1 MSIFFDH
8 HIILNILRYREAF
21 AGIDKEMFDIDS
33 PANRI
38 YLPADPNIAAR
49 LGVSPHPS
57 NHIGLYSDSVE
68 EKLDR
73 IQEIQNPSE
82 RAVEIRTLI
91 DALRV
96 GFLNG
101 HLYTNWPIDKTQEEV
116 TRLHEAIFNDHKA
129 YLAQYPDQLK
139 FIRDIEQRGA
149 NAGQDHLIK
158 WLLYLDNPERRKIL
172 DEVIASNPGVYLTSG
187 NKNLA
192 GTYWSK
198 FEASDPSSGILR
210 IPGSTPVNPG
220 DFPRLPGYSL
230 PSLAGL
236 NDKEGFTRSDPRFM
250 GALPPS
256 SAPSPNE
263 QTLGQLPPTTAA
275 PSNPLTLL
283 SDPITGITNPY
294 YENPLAGGTPVVRI
308 AINALGFTAGGVA
321 AGALAAAAAPSIL
334 PWLLGIWGIS
344 AITGAANAQ
353 EANSGETMGAATPR
367 GGVFSTG
374 ATAYNN
380 TSNNGL
386 SVENPAGTGGVLAP
400 LTPNPLLGGASP
412 RDPEAASITFADR
425 FGEWAT
431 NPAGTMAAKDPPV
444 APTSAA
450 GSVTPQDVRR
460 LARVNETNAGSAF
473 TTGTAP
479 VPYLPST
486 AFDERFG
493 SWTAP
498 GAGGQPPQPSSPIG
512 VFADEPSYLI
522 PPPIFG
528 VNGPVNPQ
536 TDSEEW
542 FSRWIRPL
550 PRSE

>member
-1 MSIFFDH
+1 M
-8 HIILNILRYREAF
+8 
-21 AGIDKEMFDIDS
+21 
-33 PANRI
+33 
-38 YLPADPNIAAR
+38 PADPKIAAR

-57 NHIGLYSDSVE
+57 NHIGLYSDSVK

-73 IQEIQNPSE
+73 IQEIKNPSE

-116 TRLHEAIFNDHKA
+116 TRLHEEIFNDHKA

-220 DFPRLPGYSL
+220 DFPRLPGYGL

-263 QTLGQLPPTTAA
+263 QALGQLPPTTAA

-283 SDPITGITNPY
+283 SDPHSGVTYQY
-294 YENPLAGGTPVVRI
+294 YDNPLAGGTPVVRN
-308 AINALGFTAGGVA
+308 AINALGLTAGGAA
-321 AGALAAAAAPSIL
+321 AGVLAAAAAPSIL
-334 PWLLGIWGIS
+334 PWLLGILGIS
-344 AITGAANAQ
+344 AVTGAANAQ
-353 EANSGETMGAATPR
+353 EANSGEAMGAATPR

-374 ATAYNN
+374 APAYNN

-386 SVENPAGTGGVLAP
+386 SVESPAGTRGVLTSSP
-400 LTPNPLLGGASP
+400 FSPQLDGASSFGP
-412 RDPEAASITFADR
+412 DAPASIFADR
-425 FGEWAT
+425 FGAWVT
-431 NPAGTMAAKDPPV
+431 TPAGTMPANDPPDGP
-444 APTSAA
+444 ASAA
-450 GSVTPQDVRR
+450 GSVAPEDVRR

-498 GAGGQPPQPSSPIG
+498 TAGGQQPQPSRPIG

-528 VNGPVNPQ
+528 VNGPVNPH

-550 PRSE
+550 LRSE

>member
-8 HIILNILRYREAF
+8 HIILNILRGHKAF
-21 AGIDKEMFDIDS
+21 ADIDKEIFDIDS
-33 PANRI
+33 PSNRI
-38 YLPADPNIAAR
+38 YLPADPKIAAR

-57 NHIGLYSDSVE
+57 NHIGLYSASVE

-73 IQEIQNPSE
+73 IQEIKNPSE

-116 TRLHEAIFNDHKA
+116 TRLHAEIFNDHKA

-172 DEVIASNPGVYLTSG
+172 DEVIASNPRVYLTSG
-187 NKNLA
+187 NRNLA

-198 FEASDPSSGILR
+198 FEASDPSSEILR

-220 DFPRLPGYSL
+220 DFPRLPGYGS
-230 PSLAGL
+230 PSLTGL
-236 NDKEGFTRSDPRFM
+236 NDKEGFRRSDPRFM

-275 PSNPLTLL
+275 PSNPLVLL
-283 SDPITGITNPY
+283 SDPITGITNSY
-294 YENPLAGGTPVVRI
+294 YQNPLAGGTPVVR
-308 AINALGFTAGGVA
+308 NALPWLAGGVA
-321 AGALAAAAAPSIL
+321 AGVAAPFIPGWLAALGFIL
-334 PWLLGIWGIS
+334 AGTRL
-344 AITGAANAQ
+344 ANAQ
-353 EANSGETMGAATPR
+353 EGNPGSTMDDATLG
-367 GGVFSTG
+367 GGVFATG
-374 ATAYNN
+374 TPAYNN

-386 SVENPAGTGGVLAP
+386 GIDNASGTRGVLAP
-400 LTPNPLLGGASP
+400 LNRRPQLDGASSL
-412 RDPEAASITFADR
+412 DPEAPAGTFADR
-425 FGEWAT
+425 FGEWVT
-431 NPAGTMAAKDPPV
+431 TPAGTMPANDPPI

-450 GSVTPQDVRR
+450 RSVAPEDVRR
-460 LARVNETNAGSAF
+460 LARVNETNAGNVF
-473 TTGTAP
+473 TMGSPP

-493 SWTAP
+493 SWAAP
-498 GAGGQPPQPSSPIG
+498 TAGGQQSQPSKPIG

-528 VNGPVNPQ
+528 VNSPVNPQ

-550 PRSE
+550 LRSE

>member
-1 MSIFFDH
+1 MSILFDH
-8 HIILNILRYREAF
+8 HIILERFRDHAAF
-21 AGIDKEMFDIDS
+21 EGIDKETFDIDS

-38 YLPADPNIAAR
+38 YLPADRKIAGR

-57 NHIGLYSDSVE
+57 RHLNLYGDAVGK
-68 EKLDR
+68 KLDK
-73 IQEIQNPSE
+73 IKEIESPIE
-82 RAVEIRTLI
+82 RAAEIRTLI

-101 HLYTNWPIDKTQEEV
+101 HLYTNQPIDKTPEEV
-116 TRLHEAIFNDHKA
+116 KRSHAKIFDNHKA

-158 WLLYLDNPERRKIL
+158 WLLYLDNPERRTIL
-172 DEVIASNPGVYLTSG
+172 DEVIASNPGVDLTSG
-187 NKNLA
+187 KRDLA
-192 GTYWSK
+192 GTGWSK
-198 FEASDPSSGILR
+198 FEASDPSSGIIR
-210 IPGSTPVNPG
+210 IPASTPVNPS
-220 DFPRLPGYSL
+220 DVPRLPGYSS

-236 NDKEGFTRSDPRFM
+236 NDKEGFTRSDPRFA
-250 GALPPS
+250 GALPPF

-283 SDPITGITNPY
+283 SDPHSGMTYQY
-294 YENPLAGGTPVVRI
+294 YDNPLAGGTPVVRN
-308 AINALGFTAGGVA
+308 AINGLGLAAGGAA
-321 AGALAAAAAPSIL
+321 AGVLAAAAAPSIL
-334 PWLLGIWGIS
+334 PWLLGIFGIS
-344 AITGAANAQ
+344 AVTGAANAQ

-367 GGVFSTG
+367 GGVFTTG
-374 ATAYNN
+374 APAYNN

-386 SVENPAGTGGVLAP
+386 SVEGPAGTRGVLTLSP
-400 LTPNPLLGGASP
+400 FSPQLDGASSFGP
-412 RDPEAASITFADR
+412 DAPASIFADR
-425 FGEWAT
+425 FGEWVT
-431 NPAGTMAAKDPPV
+431 TPAGTMPANDPPI
-444 APTSAA
+444 APTSAG
-450 GSVTPQDVRR
+450 GSVAPQDVRR
-460 LARVNETNAGSAF
+460 LARVNETNAGNVF
-473 TTGTAP
+473 TTGSPP
-479 VPYLPST
+479 VPYLPFT

-493 SWTAP
+493 SWAAP
-498 GAGGQPPQPSSPIG
+498 GAGGQQPQPSRPIG

-550 PRSE
+550 LRSE